1 MQIEEHLF
9 LLKAVLL
16 IHPMKQGVT
25 PMGLSRKTDIT
36 PIVKELQELQEQLPT
51 EFQQIRAWIKS
62 VVTETQSVKKEL
74 EEIKSVLIDIR
85 DGKS

>member
-1 MQIEEHLF
+1 MAINN
-9 LLKAVLL
+9 
-16 IHPMKQGVT
+16 PT
-25 PMGLSRKTDIT
+25 TNIT
-36 PIVKELQELQEQLPT
+36 PIVEEMKALQEQLPT
-51 EFQQIRAWIKS
+51 EFALIRAWLKD

>member
-1 MQIEEHLF
+1 MPL
-9 LLKAVLL
+9 VN
-16 IHPMKQGVT
+16 PT
-25 PMGLSRKTDIT
+25 TNIT
-36 PIVKELQELQEQLPT
+36 PIVEEMKALQEQLPT
-51 EFQQIRAWIKS
+51 EFAQIRAWLKD

>member
-1 MQIEEHLF
+1 
-9 LLKAVLL
+9 
-16 IHPMKQGVT
+16 
-25 PMGLSRKTDIT
+25 MGLSRKTNIT
-36 PIVKELQELQEQLPT
+36 PIVEELQELRKQLPT
-51 EFQQIRAWIKS
+51 EFEQIRAWLKD

>member
-1 MQIEEHLF
+1 MPL
-9 LLKAVLL
+9 VN
-16 IHPMKQGVT
+16 PT
-25 PMGLSRKTDIT
+25 TDIT
-36 PIVKELQELQEQLPT
+36 PIVEELQELRKQLT
-51 EFQQIRAWIKS
+51 SEFPQIRAWIKD

>member
-1 MQIEEHLF
+1 MPL
-9 LLKAVLL
+9 VN
-16 IHPMKQGVT
+16 PT
-25 PMGLSRKTDIT
+25 TNIT
-36 PIVKELQELQEQLPT
+36 PIVDEMKALQEQLPT
-51 EFQQIRAWIKS
+51 EFAQIRTWLKD

>member
-1 MQIEEHLF
+1 MPI
-9 LLKAVLL
+9 VN
-16 IHPMKQGVT
+16 PT
-25 PMGLSRKTDIT
+25 TNIT
-36 PIVKELQELQEQLPT
+36 PIVDEMKALQEQLPT
-51 EFQQIRAWIKS
+51 EFAQIRVWLKD

>member
-1 MQIEEHLF
+1 MPL
-9 LLKAVLL
+9 AN
-16 IHPMKQGVT
+16 PT
-25 PMGLSRKTDIT
+25 TNIT
-36 PIVKELQELQEQLPT
+36 PIVDEMKALKEQLPT
-51 EFQQIRAWIKS
+51 EFAQIRAWLKD

>member
-1 MQIEEHLF
+1 MPINNL
-9 LLKAVLL
+9 
-16 IHPMKQGVT
+16 T
-25 PMGLSRKTDIT
+25 TNIT
-36 PIVKELQELQEQLPT
+36 PIVEEMKALQEQLPT
-51 EFQQIRAWIKS
+51 EFAQIRAWLKD